1 MFVMYH
7 KEERKKET
15 SGKRDMYD
23 IRAKRGYRERER
35 EVSHS
40 SLMVL
45 TCHDFES
52 CTFTND
58 V

>member
-1 MFVMYH
+1 MEWERREFMFVMYH

-35 EVSHS
+35 GR
-40 SLMVL
+40 
-45 TCHDFES
+45 
-52 CTFTND
+52 
-58 V
+58 